1 MQNEGQEVQRQRET
15 GEAREVANG
24 RRWKV
29 AKRLGTAGEI
39 PGDLEAFHKSESDV
53 SVFFSPP
60 SSLFYFSI
68 FFSSFLFLSLFLLLR
83 QDSREKKRRKAICA
97 LFCLAVCSAIAIPL
111 YLFIKYEKRCIECLV
126 FFFPLPYFSFFSSS
140 SPPPSFPYQNYFIY
154 LLSIK
159 LINKICKL
167 LRVFRHEV
175 VVRY

>member
-83 QDSREKKRRKAICA
+83 QDSRETKKEEKLSVLYFASPSAA
-97 LFCLAVCSAIAIPL
+97 LLPSL
-111 YLFIKYEKRCIECLV
+111 Y
-126 FFFPLPYFSFFSSS
+126 
-140 SPPPSFPYQNYFIY
+140 IY
-154 LLSIK
+154 LLNTKKDVLNVWFFSFPSPIFLSFLLLLLLLPSHIK
-159 LINKICKL
+159 IILFIFCL
-167 LRVFRHEV
+167 
-175 VVRY
+175 